1 MRDISTDE
9 LYVRGRGGVSMF
21 DFKRVERPDGR
32 VTELEA
38 CRDWVDATFVKVDIG
53 DVEPS
58 SGEA

>member
-1 MRDISTDE
+1 M
-9 LYVRGRGGVSMF
+9 YAVGGVSMF